1 MQRVVHGFQIAA
13 NCSNAMVA
21 WQRSEPARYALLD
34 DHEDPVD
41 SDTLP
46 ARSPRH
52 TRCPPGETGP
62 TTGIEFVDGDLDVG
76 GLGTTENRL
85 DPGLRSELIEVGSVG

>member
-1 MQRVVHGFQIAA
+1 M
-13 NCSNAMVA
+13 
-21 WQRSEPARYALLD
+21 D

-41 SDTLP
+41 FDTLP
-46 ARSPRH
+46 AGSPSQ

-62 TTGIEFVDGDLDVG
+62 STGIKFVDGDLDVG